1 MTIIAFVLIGE
12 RAQVKL
18 LGEFVKGLWRENPTF
33 RIVLGLCPTLAVS
46 TSVANGLG
54 MGLAATFVLIGSN
67 IFVSLVRN
75 IVPEK
80 IRIPCFIVIIA
91 TFVTIADLLMKAYAP
106 LLSRSLGM
114 FVPLIVVNC
123 IVLGRA
129 EAFSSKEPP
138 LKSILDALGMG
149 IGFTWALIL
158 ISAIRESLGNGTLMG
173 FYISKAFEPPL
184 FMILAPGAL
193 LTIGILIGVMN
204 YFTMNHVRKR
214 FSNVMKK
221 RG

>member
-1 MTIIAFVLIGE
+1 M
-12 RAQVKL
+12 RL
-18 LGEFVKGLWRENPTF
+18 LGEFIKGLWRENPTF

-46 TSVANGLG
+46 TTVTNGIG
-54 MGLAATFVLIGSN
+54 MGLAATFVLLGSN

-75 IVPEK
+75 VVPEK
-80 IRIPCFIVIIA
+80 VRIPCFIVIIA
-91 TFVTIADLLMKAYAP
+91 TFVTIADLFMKAYVP

-138 LKSILDALGMG
+138 AKSILDALGMG

-158 ISAIRESLGNGTLMG
+158 ISAIRESLGNGTILG
-173 FYISKAFEPPL
+173 IPLSRTFDPPL

-193 LTIGILIGVMN
+193 LTIGLLIGLLN
-204 YFTMNHVRKR
+204 YYTARRK
-214 FSNVMKK
+214 
-221 RG
+221 

>member
-1 MTIIAFVLIGE
+1 M
-12 RAQVKL
+12 RL
-18 LGEFVKGLWRENPTF
+18 LGEFIKGLWRENPTF

-46 TSVANGLG
+46 TTVENGIG
-54 MGLAATFVLIGSN
+54 MGVAATFVLLGSN

-80 IRIPCFIVIIA
+80 VRIPCFIVIIA
-91 TFVTIADLLMKAYAP
+91 TFVTIADLFMKAYTP

-149 IGFTWALIL
+149 IGFTWALVL
-158 ISAIRESLGNGTLMG
+158 ISAIRELLGNGTILG
-173 FYISKAFEPPL
+173 FCINRNFEPPL

-193 LTIGILIGVMN
+193 ITIGLLIGLMN
-204 YFTMNHVRKR
+204 YFTVKNK
-214 FSNVMKK
+214 
-221 RG
+221 

>member
-1 MTIIAFVLIGE
+1 M
-12 RAQVKL
+12 KMM
-18 LGEFVKGLWRENPTF
+18 GEFIKGLWRENPTF

-46 TSVANGLG
+46 TSVSNGIG
-54 MGLAATFVLIGSN
+54 MGVAATFVLIGSN

-80 IRIPCFIVIIA
+80 VRIPCFIVIIA
-91 TFVTIADLLMKAYAP
+91 TFVTIVDLFMKAYSPA
-106 LLSRSLGM
+106 LSRSLGM

-138 LKSILDALGMG
+138 LRSIMDALGMG

-158 ISAIRESLGNGTLMG
+158 ISAIRELLGNGSIAG
-173 FYISKAFEPPL
+173 IYISRSFEPPL

-193 LTIGILIGVMN
+193 LTIGLLIGMIN
-204 YFTMNHVRKR
+204 YFTTKR
-214 FSNVMKK
+214 
-221 RG
+221 R

>member
-1 MTIIAFVLIGE
+1 M
-12 RAQVKL
+12 KL

-46 TSVANGLG
+46 TSVINGIG
-54 MGLAATFVLIGSN
+54 MGLAATFVLVGSN

-80 IRIPCFIVIIA
+80 VRIPCYIIIIA
-91 TFVTIADLLMKAYAP
+91 TFVTIADLFMKAYSPA
-106 LLSRSLGM
+106 LSRSLGM

-129 EAFSSKEPP
+129 EAFSSKEGP
-138 LKSILDALGMG
+138 LRSVMDALGMG
-149 IGFTWALIL
+149 IGFTWALVL
-158 ISAIRESLGNGTLMG
+158 ISAIREILGNGTIME
-173 FYISKAFEPPL
+173 FYIFRNFEPPL

-193 LTIGILIGVMN
+193 LTIGLLIGLIN
-204 YFTMNHVRKR
+204 YFTHKTD
-214 FSNVMKK
+214 KA
-221 RG
+221 

>member
-1 MTIIAFVLIGE
+1 VT
-12 RAQVKL
+12 
-18 LGEFVKGLWRENPTF
+18 
-33 RIVLGLCPTLAVS
+33 
-46 TSVANGLG
+46 NGIG
-54 MGLAATFVLIGSN
+54 MGLAATFVLVGSN

-80 IRIPCFIVIIA
+80 VRIPCFIVIIA
-91 TFVTIADLLMKAYAP
+91 TFVTIADLFMKAYAP

-149 IGFTWALIL
+149 IGFTWALIV
-158 ISAIRESLGNGTLMG
+158 ISTIREILGNGTL
-173 FYISKAFEPPL
+173 FEFPLSQVFEPPL

-193 LTIGILIGVMN
+193 FTIGVLIAMIN
-204 YFTMNHVRKR
+204 YFTAKAKR
-214 FSNVMKK
+214 
-221 RG
+221 

>member
-1 MTIIAFVLIGE
+1 M
-12 RAQVKL
+12 KL
-18 LGEFVKGLWRENPTF
+18 LGEFMKGLWRENPTF

-46 TSVANGLG
+46 TSVTNGIG
-54 MGLAATFVLIGSN
+54 MGVAATFVLVGSN

-80 IRIPCFIVIIA
+80 VRIPCFIVIIA
-91 TFVTIADLLMKAYAP
+91 TFVTIADLVMKAYAP

-138 LKSILDALGMG
+138 AKSIFDALGMG
-149 IGFTWALIL
+149 LGFTWALIL
-158 ISAIRESLGNGTLMG
+158 ISAIRESLGNGTILG
-173 FYISKAFEPPL
+173 INLSRSFEPPL

-193 LTIGILIGVMN
+193 LTIGVLIGLLN
-204 YFTMNHVRKR
+204 YFTMRSRK
-214 FSNVMKK
+214 
-221 RG
+221 

>member
-1 MTIIAFVLIGE
+1 MAKT
-12 RAQVKL
+12 KL
-18 LGEFVKGLWRENPTF
+18 SGEFIKGLWKENPTF

-46 TSVANGLG
+46 TSVINGIG
-54 MGLAATFVLIGSN
+54 MGVAATFVLVGSN
-67 IFVSLVRN
+67 IFVSMVRN

-80 IRIPCFIVIIA
+80 VRIPCYIVIIA
-91 TFVTIADLLMKAYAP
+91 TFVTIADLAMKAYAP

-138 LKSILDALGMG
+138 MKSIFDALGMG
-149 IGFTWALIL
+149 VGFTWALIV
-158 ISAIRESLGNGTLMG
+158 ISAIRESLGNGTLLG
-173 FYISKAFEPPL
+173 FCLSRTFDPPL

-193 LTIGILIGVMN
+193 LTIGILIAAIN
-204 YFTMNHVRKR
+204 YFMNKR
-214 FSNVMKK
+214 QK
-221 RG
+221 